1 MRGSRCSAVPENP
14 PGAGPVLGIDT
25 AGRSGSVA
33 IASAGKVEFLSPLSP
48 GRTYAEGLAPEIL
61 RMLETL
67 SLEPGNLSGVAVS
80 AGPGSFTGLRI
91 AIGTALGLVGALG
104 IPLVG
109 VETMRAWALA
119 LGPRPEGLCPVL
131 DAGKGLVFAAFFS
144 WEDGRLVRRSEDLV
158 LSPEALCGRLEG
170 PTWIWGDGAER
181 FGEVIRRL
189 GKGRGR
195 LILRED
201 WPAAAGEVALC
212 GGRRILRGEVSA
224 PAGFHPRYVREA
236 EAKVQWGLRYEGKR
250 DR

>member
-1 MRGSRCSAVPENP
+1 MRGSRCSAAPENP
-14 PGAGPVLGIDT
+14 PEAGPVLGIDT

-33 IASAGKVEFLSPLSP
+33 IASAGKVELLSPLSL

-61 RMLETL
+61 RMLEIL

-131 DAGKGLVFAAFFS
+131 DAGKGLVFAAFFG

-250 DR
+250 GR

>member
-1 MRGSRCSAVPENP
+1 MRGSRCSAALENP
-14 PGAGPVLGIDT
+14 PDAGPVLGIDT

-109 VETMRAWALA
+109 VETTRAWALA

-189 GKGRGR
+189 GKGRGW

-250 DR
+250 GR